1 MFDSSV
7 LVPQHRNR
15 VYIVAIRAD
24 IAAAPGFSFSWPSF
38 PPGAGPSLASVL
50 EPDAPDR
57 YRLSRKQWA
66 EVTRSA
72 FYQKHPEL
80 RVPPLSGAANTLRAS
95 YRSGYK
101 LYSQFVVVGNADLNN
116 DDDTADASPVR
127 FFTPRECAR
136 LMGFPDTFRVEADG
150 VEEVSVYHA
159 LGNAV
164 TPPIVRA
171 IAKQILKAVGL

>member
-1 MFDSSV
+1 M

-15 VYIVAIRAD
+15 VYIVAVRSD
-24 IAAAPGFSFSWPSF
+24 VAAAPGFSFSWPSF

-50 EPDAPDR
+50 DPDVPER
-57 YRLSRKQWA
+57 YRLSSKQWA

-72 FYQKHPEL
+72 FYHKHPEP
-80 RVPPLSGAANTLRAS
+80 RVPPTSGAANTLRAS

-101 LYSQFVVVGNADLNN
+101 LYSQFVVVGDPDPDN
-116 DDDTADASPVR
+116 DDATADTSPVR

-150 VEEVSVYHA
+150 IEEVSVYHA

-171 IAKQILKAVGL
+171 IAKQILQAVAL

>member
-1 MFDSSV
+1 M

-15 VYIVAIRAD
+15 VYIVAVRSD
-24 IAAAPGFSFSWPSF
+24 VAAAPGFSFSWPSF

-50 EPDAPDR
+50 DPDVPER
-57 YRLSRKQWA
+57 YRLSSKQWA

-72 FYQKHPEL
+72 FYHKHPEL
-80 RVPPLSGAANTLRAS
+80 RVPPTSGAANTLRAS

-101 LYSQFVVVGNADLNN
+101 LYSQFVAVGSTDHAGKGAAADG
-116 DDDTADASPVR
+116 ASSSSPVR

-150 VEEVSVYHA
+150 IEEVSVYHA

-164 TPPIVRA
+164 TPPMVRA
-171 IAKQILKAVGL
+171 IAEQILRAVAI